1 MTDLPRHM
9 ALVDAPTL
17 EEIKQELASLRA
29 MIAGATIT
37 KCDEWVTVDEYA
49 AEVGRSTRTVYAW
62 IDKGIV
68 ETKRRGRRI
77 FVRR

>member
-1 MTDLPRHM
+1 MSI
-9 ALVDAPTL
+9 VDTPTL
-17 EEIKQELASLRA
+17 EEIKRELASLRA

-37 KCDEWVTVDEYA
+37 KRDEWATVDEYA